1 MSDMEKLLSS
11 LSEEQKVALT
21 NLLQTALIEW
31 PEEPPTEPAG
41 AEPSVGEDFIIRN
54 RKPETTKRR
63 SKVKAGKNQ
72 WKDEGELKHIETPL
86 PDDFERTPR
95 RKAAPKKKE
104 VECHLCGKSFKQ
116 DVRYSYGD
124 FPRCNRCTGR

>member
-11 LSEEQKVALT
+11 LSEEQRVALT
-21 NLLQTALIEW
+21 ELLQADSGKE
-31 PEEPPTEPAG
+31 PEELT
-41 AEPSVGEDFIIRN
+41 AEPSGAKPSIGEDFIIRN

-63 SKVKAGKNQ
+63 SKVKAGKNR
-72 WKDEGELKHIETPL
+72 WKDEGEFKHIETPL

-116 DVRYSYGD
+116 DSRYAYGD

>member
-1 MSDMEKLLSS
+1 M
-11 LSEEQKVALT
+11 
-21 NLLQTALIEW
+21 
-31 PEEPPTEPAG
+31 
-41 AEPSVGEDFIIRN
+41 
-54 RKPETTKRR
+54 
-63 SKVKAGKNQ
+63 KAGKNQ